1 MSFPRSFTAVRRLR
15 AAFVSRFSRK
25 RNLVQIESSTENLS
39 ESLVTP
45 QYRFLSLFSLFAAV
59 AAVAALFAF
68 AGTAQASFSYT
79 ASPSQSPANP
89 VETGTKVIYTL
100 QGVADGN
107 GVTKVDIFIN
117 VDGSNQTASFASEN
131 PNCTFTSPFFTCQ
144 SLSPFSNEV
153 YRFSWDAPVG
163 TSNIEFEAFCE
174 HTDESDCTGGTT
186 STSTQAVD
194 PSPGVLALSSQ
205 SLTVNEGNGS
215 FSVTVTR
222 SGGDAG
228 SASID
233 IATADGTAVDGSDY
247 SATSTTLTWNDGESG
262 SKSVQVNLIDD
273 SISESDEGL
282 EVNLSNAQGATL
294 GSPAQ
299 AIITVEDNDA
309 PPGEI
314 RVENS
319 QLTVN
324 EDIGNATLTVSRV
337 NGSAGTVSLTIT
349 AVSGGTATN
358 SVDYLFSSGVLQ
370 WADGEEGSKSI
381 TIGIV
386 DDNQV
391 EADETIP
398 LLFDVAEFQ
407 ISDSNVTMTIV
418 DNDSVPGT
426 IQFVSSEAS
435 VNEAAGTVSIQV
447 SRSDGSTGAATVNV
461 SSVAGS
467 ATADVDYTSVS
478 SLLSWADGESGEKTV
493 EISVLDDLLIEGSET
508 INLELSDVTGASLGT
523 PTTATVTISDDD
535 EVSTLQISSIPD
547 NVAEGDG
554 SFTVSVSRE
563 GGSEGA
569 AQVSITT
576 AGSAV
581 AGSDYSTDT
590 TLLSWA
596 DGESGVKN
604 LVITLVDD
612 SELEGDETL
621 EIQLS
626 NVQGADLGSP
636 ASGTISIL
644 DNEIDLGS
652 VQFDA
657 AAVSVNESDGTATL
671 SVNRTGSSGAA
682 SVDVS
687 VTGGSAAGG
696 EDYDFSGTTLSW
708 ANGESGSKSFTVS
721 LTNDDSAEENETLTL
736 NLSNP
741 SDGLS
746 VGAISSSTL
755 TIQDDDSGLNP
766 IEEAMKGIANGDP
779 QREAVAQS
787 IATICPQGVAETQ
800 LQNDCNALVGSALSD
815 DGNVNA

>member
-1 MSFPRSFTAVRRLR
+1 MSFPRKFSVARYLWVAMISRLNSDPGL
-15 AAFVSRFSRK
+15 AA
-25 RNLVQIESSTENLS
+25 STECVVKSQIVSTALKILPTTIIS
-39 ESLVTP
+39 TL
-45 QYRFLSLFSLFAAV
+45 LLFWAATV
-59 AAVAALFAF
+59 
-68 AGTAQASFSYT
+68 QANVSFS
-79 ASPSQSPANP
+79 AAPIQQPSNP
-89 VETGTKVIYTL
+89 VTVGTEVAYGL
-100 QGVADGN
+100 EAVADGA
-107 GVTKVDIFIN
+107 GASQIDIFIN
-117 VDGSNQTASFASEN
+117 VNGVNQSAQ
-131 PNCTFTSPFFTCQ
+131 FTSQTSECTLNGNFFTCG
-144 SLSPFSNEV
+144 SRLPGESGGAV
-153 YRFSWDAPVG
+153 FSWDAPAG
-163 TSNIEFEAFCE
+163 TSNIEFELFCL
-174 HTDESDCTGGTT
+174 HSDQTT
-186 STSTQAVD
+186 CSGDSTSISTEAAEAQ
-194 PSPGVLALSSQ
+194 PGELNISETGV
-205 SLTVNEGNGS
+205 TVNEEDGTAT
-215 FSVTVTR
+215 VTVTR
-222 SGGDAG
+222 SAG
-228 SASID
+228 TSGAASVEFS
-233 IATADGTAVDGSDY
+233 TADGSAVDGSDY
-247 SATSTTLTWNDGESG
+247 AATS
-262 SKSVQVNLIDD
+262 
-273 SISESDEGL
+273 
-282 EVNLSNAQGATL
+282 
-294 GSPAQ
+294 
-299 AIITVEDNDA
+299 
-309 PPGEI
+309 
-314 RVENS
+314 
-319 QLTVN
+319 
-324 EDIGNATLTVSRV
+324 
-337 NGSAGTVSLTIT
+337 GT
-349 AVSGGTATN
+349 
-358 SVDYLFSSGVLQ
+358 
-370 WADGEEGSKSI
+370 
-381 TIGIV
+381 
-386 DDNQV
+386 
-391 EADETIP
+391 
-398 LLFDVAEFQ
+398 
-407 ISDSNVTMTIV
+407 
-418 DNDSVPGT
+418 
-426 IQFVSSEAS
+426 
-435 VNEAAGTVSIQV
+435 
-447 SRSDGSTGAATVNV
+447 
-461 SSVAGS
+461 
-467 ATADVDYTSVS
+467 
-478 SLLSWADGESGEKTV
+478 LSWADGETGPKSIQITIVDDSVDEPDESFTV
-493 EISVLDDLLIEGSET
+493 
-508 INLELSDVTGASLGT
+508 NLSNPVGASLGT
-523 PTTATVTISDDD
+523 STTATVTIDDND
-535 EVSTLQISSIPD
+535 DAAGTLQISSIPGS
-547 NVAEGDG
+547 AGEGEG

-604 LVITLVDD
+604 LVVTLVDD
-612 SELEGDETL
+612 TEVEGDETL

-636 ASGTISIL
+636 ASGTITIQ
-644 DNEIDLGS
+644 DNENNPGS